1 MFQGDRKANALRCY
15 CMRPLLTLYEPQID
29 PKLLFFT
36 VSSRPASLSS
46 ANWMVNTSWYWK
58 NGCWLA
64 EIGLS
69 GGYIELLWLFV
80 LVSSLNHQLIQY
92 ICSLNSLISN
102 IHSHMY
108 TEFHDI
114 TSTFSIST
122 ITVFLIWWLNHP

>member
-15 CMRPLLTLYEPQID
+15 CMRPLLTLCEPQID
-29 PKLLFFT
+29 PKVLLHT
-36 VSSRPASLSS
+36 IPSRLASLSS
-46 ANWMVNTSWYWK
+46 SNRMVNTFWYWK
-58 NGCWLA
+58 KGCWLA

-80 LVSSLNHQLIQY
+80 LVSSLNHQPIQY

-122 ITVFLIWWLNHP
+122 IQLFSLFDG

>member
-15 CMRPLLTLYEPQID
+15 CMRPLLTLCEPQID
-29 PKLLFFT
+29 PKLLFHT
-36 VSSRPASLSS
+36 ISSRLASLS
-46 ANWMVNTSWYWK
+46 NLNCMVNSLWYWK

-80 LVSSLNHQLIQY
+80 LVSSLNHQPIQY

-102 IHSHMY
+102 IPSHMY

-122 ITVFLIWWLNHP
+122 IQLFSLFDG